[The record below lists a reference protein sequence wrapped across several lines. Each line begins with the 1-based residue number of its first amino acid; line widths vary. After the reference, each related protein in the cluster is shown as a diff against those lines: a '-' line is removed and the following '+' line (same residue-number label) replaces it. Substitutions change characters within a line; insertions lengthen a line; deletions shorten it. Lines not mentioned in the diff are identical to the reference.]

1 MKVFIVLAVL
11 CVCAN
16 ASWAPAVIAPV
27 AKVLSS
33 GTSQSSRTQ
42 DSAGNYA
49 FQYNEQHSTGGSSR
63 QESGNGYAQRSTVQL
78 LSKSNLT
85 KFALF
90 FAAGPPLDRT
100 R

>member
-1 MKVFIVLAVL
+1 MKVFVALAAL
-11 CVCAN
+11 CVCAS
-16 ASWAPAVIAPV
+16 ASYAPAVLAPV

-63 QESGNGYAQRSTVQL
+63 QESGNGWAATGSYSLNVGDGRQR
-78 LSKSNLT
+78 
-85 KFALF
+85 
-90 FAAGPPLDRT
+90 
-100 R
+100 